1 VTCVTKYG
9 RGDSSLEKEGRAE
22 ILLPKEKLRL
32 LSMVDV
38 LESLSKEQLEEFS
51 RRVPDTHVEGG
62 RVFFTPGDCSDAL
75 FMLKKGKVRIYKV
88 TPEGWQFTLAV
99 VESGTMFGEM
109 ALTAQRMR
117 EAYAEAVEPSDI
129 CVLRYEDL
137 EWLIKENPE
146 VGLRMMHVL
155 SERLRLCE
163 ERLEDIGLK
172 DVSAR
177 LANLVL
183 QLAESEGVMTPEG
196 PRIPTHYTHW
206 QLATMIGT
214 SRESVT
220 RAFTRL
226 QRRGAVLLDHRRIYV
241 KDLEALQRIA
251 R

>member
-1 VTCVTKYG
+1 M
-9 RGDSSLEKEGRAE
+9 
-22 ILLPKEKLRL
+22 LLPKEKLRL

-38 LESLSKEQLEEFS
+38 LEPLSKGDLEEFS
-51 RRVPDTHVEGG
+51 RRVPDTHVERG
-62 RVFFTPGDCSDAL
+62 RVYFTPGDRSDAL
-75 FMLKKGKVRIYKV
+75 FMLKKGKVRIFKV

-99 VESGTMFGEM
+99 VGSGTIFGEM

-129 CVLRYEDL
+129 CVLRHEDL
-137 EWLIKENPE
+137 EWLVRENPD
-146 VGLRMMHVL
+146 VGLKMMHVL
-155 SERLRLCE
+155 SERLRVCE
-163 ERLEDIGLK
+163 ERLEGIGFK
-172 DVSAR
+172 EVSAR
-177 LANLVL
+177 LANLIL
-183 QLAESEGVMTPEG
+183 QLAESEGIMTPEG

-226 QRRGAVLLDHRRIYV
+226 QRRGAVLLKDRRIYV
-241 KDLEALQRIA
+241 KEIEALEGAA